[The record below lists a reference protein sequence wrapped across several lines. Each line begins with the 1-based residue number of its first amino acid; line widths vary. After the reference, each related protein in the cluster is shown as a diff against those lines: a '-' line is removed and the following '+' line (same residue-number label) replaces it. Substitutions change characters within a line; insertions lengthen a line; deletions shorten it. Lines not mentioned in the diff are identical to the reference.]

1 MKIKSFIILLLITAC
16 SSCNNK
22 GTVPNTDIDVAR
34 AFIKD
39 VLENNFAEAKSLVLD
54 ENINNQY
61 FDLSR
66 KNFESKNKEELK
78 KYKEADIIINELK
91 NINDS
96 VTIVD
101 YSNSYK
107 REMHNEVKVVKVNG
121 QWLVDLKHTFQEEPK
136 EK

>member
-1 MKIKSFIILLLITAC
+1 MKIKSFFIVLLIAVC
-16 SSCNNK
+16 SSCNN
-22 GTVPNTDIDVAR
+22 GGAVPNTDIDVAR

-54 ENINNQY
+54 EDINNQY

-91 NINDS
+91 NVNDS
-96 VTIVD
+96 VTIVN

-107 REMHNEVKVVKVNG
+107 KDMHSEVKVVKVNG
-121 QWLVDLKHTFQEEPK
+121 KWLVDLKHTFQEETK